1 MFIGEKAALLNG
13 MQITSGDKS
22 NPSMLPALATSMT
35 SESQLENDIA
45 LSSIT

>member
-1 MFIGEKAALLNG
+1 MEKSSALLNG
-13 MQITSGDKS
+13 MQITSGDKI
-22 NPSMLPALATSMT
+22 NPSMLPALSTSMT